1 MGGAHAE
8 ALISRYAAPEEV
20 LELPSSCSAC
30 GVPSTTRMFK
40 TDIPFFKA
48 RPQGPCR
55 PCALMAHLLRHASNL
70 SVDRIQ
76 PFAQP
81 VRRATLGFASLGL
94 GFASAKC
101 VQDLADCLASL
112 PT

>member
-48 RPQGPCR
+48 CPQGPCR
-55 PCALMAHLLRHASNL
+55 PCAVMAHLLRSASHL
-70 SVDRIQ
+70 SLDRYQ
-76 PFAQP
+76 PLRGQ
-81 VRRATLGFASLGL
+81 
-94 GFASAKC
+94 
-101 VQDLADCLASL
+101 
-112 PT
+112 

>member
-55 PCALMAHLLRHASNL
+55 QRL
-70 SVDRIQ
+70 Q
-76 PFAQP
+76 PFARP
-81 VRRATLGFASLGL
+81 VRRATLAVANLGL
-94 GFASAKC
+94 WFASAEC
-101 VQDLADCLASL
+101 VQDLAY
-112 PT
+112 